1 MTVWFEEPL
10 AAFDTETSGLDV
22 ESDRVVTAT
31 VLGFRAQ
38 RGKWAEDDEGRWAP
52 TRLSWLADPGIEIPE
67 AASRVHGITTEVARA
82 KGWPAAKVI
91 QGVGIALAEYV
102 AAGTPLV
109 VMNAPYDLSL
119 LDREFA
125 RHGLPSL
132 AEQAGAEPLA
142 IDPLVLDRHVDRYRP
157 GKRNLGSLCLHYG
170 VPLTE
175 AHDATADALAAAR
188 VAVEIGAR
196 YPAVGRLTL
205 AELHAQQQVWARQ
218 QADGLRDYLATR
230 GRDASGVHGH
240 WPLIPRQEVAS

>member
-1 MTVWFEEPL
+1 VSRWYEGPL
-10 AAFDTETSGLDV
+10 ASADTETTGLDV
-22 ESDRVVTAT
+22 EVDRVVTGT

-67 AASRVHGITTEVARA
+67 AASGVHGITTEEARA

-91 QGVGIALAEYV
+91 QGIGIALAEYT

-125 RHGLPSL
+125 RYSLPSL
-132 AEQAGAEPLA
+132 AEQAGREPVV

-157 GKRNLGSLCLHYG
+157 GRRNLATLCQHYK
-170 VPLTE
+170 VPLTA

-188 VAVEIGAR
+188 VAVTIGMR
-196 YPAVGRLTL
+196 YPAVGRLSP
-205 AELHAQQQVWARQ
+205 AELHAAQAEWAPQ
-218 QADGLRDYLATR
+218 QA
-230 GRDASGVHGH
+230 ASYEAYRRRTEPTFTTHRH